1 MRRPPAD
8 SRGWTR
14 PSRSAGRGVVLA
26 ILLTSVLG
34 GLFVGTPPPATR
46 ADDLADAIARQKAIA
61 AQLAKQK
68 AQVAALA
75 NRQAALSSELARTKS
90 SLAQINADLVAVRT
104 QVVRMTVDVA
114 IAQGQVDELDAQVVK
129 LDQQLVEIEAREAAK
144 LVELNERKAILAERI
159 RLAYDTDRTT
169 LLETMLSSETFTD
182 VLAEVSYHLD
192 LAEQDKALADQ
203 IVNDQKVL
211 AVIHATVVAT
221 REQTET
227 MRSAAD
233 AQRAV
238 LDTQLADLAAAR
250 DRLAALEKETER
262 LLKAQQAA
270 YAQMSKDKAAMAKA
284 IAASEKAEKALQKE
298 IARLVAEQS
307 RRGNIPSKYNG
318 TLAWPMRGTITQEY
332 GCTGFAWEPRKG
344 SCAHFHS
351 GIDIAAPMYTPI
363 RAAGPGVVL
372 FAGANPYD
380 PRPKA
385 WIVIVAH
392 SENLVTWYAHVDN
405 SAHPIRV
412 RAGDHVVTGEVIA
425 YEGMTGRTTGPH
437 LHWMVELNGSFAN
450 PRLFL

>member
-14 PSRSAGRGVVLA
+14 PPRRAGRGVVLA

-34 GLFVGTPPPATR
+34 GLFVGTPPSATR

-68 AQVAALA
+68 SQVATLA
-75 NRQAALSSELARTKS
+75 RRQAALSSELARTKS
-90 SLAQINADLVAVRT
+90 SLVQINADLVAVRT
-104 QVVRMTVDVA
+104 QVVRMTVEVA

-129 LDQQLVEIEAREAAK
+129 LDTQLVEIEAREASK
-144 LVELNERKAILAERI
+144 LVELNERKAVLAERI

-250 DRLAALEKETER
+250 DRLAALEKETES

-270 YAQMSKDKAAMAKA
+270 YAQMSRDKAAMAKA
-284 IAASEKAEKALQKE
+284 IAASERAEKALQKE

-318 TLAWPMRGTITQEY
+318 TLAWPMGGTITQEY

>member
-14 PSRSAGRGVVLA
+14 PPRRAGRGVVLA

-75 NRQAALSSELARTKS
+75 TRQAALSSELARTKS

-104 QVVRMTVDVA
+104 QVVQMTVDVA

-129 LDQQLVEIEAREAAK
+129 LDQQLVEIEAREAAR

-250 DRLAALEKETER
+250 DRLAALEKETES

-270 YAQMSKDKAAMAKA
+270 YAQMSRDKAAMAKA
-284 IAASEKAEKALQKE
+284 IAASERAEKALQKE

-318 TLAWPMRGTITQEY
+318 TLAWPMGGTITQEY

-392 SENLVTWYAHVDN
+392 SKDLVTWYAHVDN

>member
-1 MRRPPAD
+1 M
-8 SRGWTR
+8 
-14 PSRSAGRGVVLA
+14 
-26 ILLTSVLG
+26 
-34 GLFVGTPPPATR
+34 GTPPSATR
-46 ADDLADAIARQKAIA
+46 ADGLADAIARQKAIA

-75 NRQAALSSELARTKS
+75 RRQAALSSELARTKS

-104 QVVRMTVDVA
+104 QVVQMTVDVA
-114 IAQGQVDELDAQVVK
+114 IAQGQVDELDAQVVQ
-129 LDQQLVEIEAREAAK
+129 LAQQLVEIEAREATK
-144 LVELNERKAILAERI
+144 LTELTERKAILAERI

-182 VLAEVSYHLD
+182 VLSEVSYHLD
-192 LAEQDKALADQ
+192 LAEQDKALAEQ

-211 AVIHATVVAT
+211 AVIHATVVST

-227 MRSAAD
+227 MRSGAE

-262 LLKAQQAA
+262 LLQAQQAA
-270 YAQMSKDKAAMAKA
+270 YAQLARDKAAMAKA
-284 IAASEKAEKALQKE
+284 IAASEKAEKELQKE
-298 IARLVAEQS
+298 VARLLAEQS
-307 RRGNIPSKYNG
+307 RRRNIPSIYNG
-318 TLAWPMRGTITQEY
+318 TLAWPMSGTVTQEY

-351 GIDIAAPMYTPI
+351 GIDIAAPLYTPI

-372 FAGANPYD
+372 FAGPNPYD

-385 WIVIVAH
+385 WIVIIAH
-392 SENLVTWYAHVDN
+392 SQELVTWYAHVDN
-405 SAHPIRV
+405 SAHPIPV
-412 RAGDHVVTGEVIA
+412 RAGDRVVTGEVIA

-437 LHWMVELNGSFAN
+437 LHWMVELNGDFAN